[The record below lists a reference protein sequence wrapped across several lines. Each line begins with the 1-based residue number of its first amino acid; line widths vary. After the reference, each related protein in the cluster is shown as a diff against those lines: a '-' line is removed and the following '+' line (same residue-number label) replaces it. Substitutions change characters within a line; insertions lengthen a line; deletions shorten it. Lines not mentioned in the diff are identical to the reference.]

1 MGGGAINGMMGG
13 TGPAYDTF
21 TINGKA
27 YPATEPLAVKEGD
40 RVHLR
45 LINTSNN
52 QTFVIG
58 LVGHR
63 LQVTHT
69 DGNPLQGPVEVDA
82 VPIAP
87 AERYDVTFT
96 ADNPGRW
103 PLYALDP
110 QHSSGGLK
118 TVFVYKGFESAT
130 AAQIPGATNRLRIWS
145 YTMGQGIDLLP
156 SSSGRERSYNLTLS
170 GGMMMNPNRWTI
182 NGKLYPNT
190 PQIQAVRDQL
200 VTLRLSNMSMEAHP
214 FHLHGQ
220 SFQVLR
226 MNGRALSAPLVK
238 DVVDIP
244 AHMGSVDIAFVAFNP
259 GDWLFHC
266 HKPMHMDGGMS
277 MLVRVA

>member
-87 AERYDVTFT
+87 AERYDVTFI
-96 ADNPGRW
+96 AD
-103 PLYALDP
+103 
-110 QHSSGGLK
+110 
-118 TVFVYKGFESAT
+118 
-130 AAQIPGATNRLRIWS
+130 
-145 YTMGQGIDLLP
+145 
-156 SSSGRERSYNLTLS
+156 NLTLS

-182 NGKLYPNT
+182 NGKLYPKT
-190 PQIQAVRDQL
+190 PQIQADR
-200 VTLRLSNMSMEAHP
+200 N
-214 FHLHGQ
+214 
-220 SFQVLR
+220 
-226 MNGRALSAPLVK
+226 
-238 DVVDIP
+238 
-244 AHMGSVDIAFVAFNP
+244 
-259 GDWLFHC
+259 
-266 HKPMHMDGGMS
+266 
-277 MLVRVA
+277 

>member
-145 YTMGQGIDLLP
+145 YTMGQGIDQLP
-156 SSSGRERSYNLTLS
+156 PASGRERSYNLTLS

-182 NGKLYPNT
+182 NGKLYPKT
-190 PQIQAVRDQL
+190 PQIQADR
-200 VTLRLSNMSMEAHP
+200 N
-214 FHLHGQ
+214 
-220 SFQVLR
+220 
-226 MNGRALSAPLVK
+226 
-238 DVVDIP
+238 
-244 AHMGSVDIAFVAFNP
+244 
-259 GDWLFHC
+259 
-266 HKPMHMDGGMS
+266 
-277 MLVRVA
+277 